1 MLRPVRLPIALCAAA
16 LCAVSALP
24 AASVA
29 APVAQAAASCTTTP
43 GSLAG
48 GYIIPTPGKNKGVSC
63 ANRKGLESGFQACR
77 LKHGQKG
84 KCTSKV
90 LGFTCKE
97 GARSSSPDSFFA
109 VVTCKKGSQSFQ
121 WTYEQDTL

>member
-1 MLRPVRLPIALCAAA
+1 MLRPVRLPIALCAVA

-29 APVAQAAASCTTTP
+29 APVAQAATSCTTTP

-48 GYIIPTPGKNKGVSC
+48 GYIIPKVNKGVSC
-63 ANRKGLESGFQACR
+63 ADRKGLESGFQACR

-84 KCTSKV
+84 KCTSKI
-90 LGFTCKE
+90 LDFTCKE

-109 VVTCKKGSQSFQ
+109 VVTCKKGSKSFS